1 MPNALAIRV
10 PPYHRA
16 VLRRAPAVLLLFLC
30 AFPAAATRIRRL
42 SLEEIRDSASAVVLV
57 DVLGSSTRTGE
68 AGMIWTDYRA
78 RVVEALRG
86 RDEAF
91 VSLDGERLTV
101 GREGVL
107 ARARAAAPPASQS
120 LAAPIARNAD
130 GTPAVLG
137 LAAPRTS
144 AAASPRSASRA
155 EIRRFVR
162 GSFGGRPAA
171 AQTP

>member
-1 MPNALAIRV
+1 
-10 PPYHRA
+10 
-16 VLRRAPAVLLLFLC
+16 
-30 AFPAAATRIRRL
+30 
-42 SLEEIRDSASAVVLV
+42 
-57 DVLGSSTRTGE
+57 
-68 AGMIWTDYRA
+68 MIWTDYRA

-86 RDEAF
+86 SRRPGETLTLSFAGGSDAGRTVRIAGVPRLEPGSQYLVFLDDAPARPVPAAGWGQGIFRLGRSGADEAF